1 MPFVGLK
8 SLCHKTR
15 QGVSLALKQVLLC
28 SMAMTALIG
37 LVGPAYAQSGSAA
50 PALQILAA
58 KVNPLPLFNKPGE
71 SSPAKTLVPEG
82 FPWTV
87 LEDKQDFYRVKV
99 GERDYWVDSLNV
111 RTAQTVKAKCTLG
124 QNNKNQPVA
133 ATMGAGSNPC
143 AAP

>member
-1 MPFVGLK
+1 MLFVGLK
-8 SLCHKTR
+8 SSCHKTR
-15 QGVSLALKQVLLC
+15 QGVILALKQALIC
-28 SMAMTALIG
+28 AIATTALAG
-37 LVGPAYAQSGSAA
+37 LAYAQSGSAV

-71 SSPAKTLVPEG
+71 SNPAKTMVPDG

-111 RTAQTVKAKCTLG
+111 RTAQSVKAKCTLG

>member
-1 MPFVGLK
+1 MLFVGLK
-8 SLCHKTR
+8 SPCQKNR
-15 QGVSLALKQVLLC
+15 QGVILALKQALIC
-28 SMAMTALIG
+28 SVAATALAG
-37 LVGPAYAQSGSAA
+37 LAGPACAQPGSAA
-50 PALQILAA
+50 PALQILAT
-58 KVNPLPLFNKPGE
+58 KINPLPLFNKPGE

-99 GERDYWVDSLNV
+99 GERNHWVDSLNV